1 MFPIIT
7 ALAVAAVFFAGV
19 AIDKIAPARTMADE
33 GDES

>member
-7 ALAVAAVFFAGV
+7 ALAVLSPLALGLAV
-19 AIDKIAPARTMADE
+19 DRIAPARTMADE